1 MDVILLERVYNL
13 GQIGDVVKVKPGYAR
28 NFLLPHKKALRATE
42 ANKAKFETQR
52 AQIEASN
59 LERRT
64 EAEKIRDRVDGLKV
78 VLIRQAG
85 ETGQLFGSVTTR
97 DIAEAVTAAVFTVD
111 RRQIILDHPI
121 KLLGLHPV
129 RVALHPEVI
138 VTVSANVAKSTEE
151 AEAQEKAGGFVG
163 RVEETQPDVDSLL
176 AAVGA
181 GAEAEAKP
189 EAEDKAAPDAK
200 PKAERKAKGERKAK
214 TKDAAELE
222 AEEKPH
228 VKAKDGA
235 KAKDGERA
243 KGEAKAKG
251 KPKKG

>member
-42 ANKAKFETQR
+42 ANKAKFEAQR
-52 AQIEASN
+52 AQIEANN

-64 EAEKIRDRVDGLKV
+64 EAEQIRDRVDGLKV
-78 VLIRQAG
+78 VVIRQAG
-85 ETGQLFGSVTTR
+85 ETGQLFGSVTSR
-97 DIAEAVTAAVFTVD
+97 DIADAVTAAGFTVD

-138 VTVSANVAKSTEE
+138 VTVSANVAKSAEE

-163 RVEETQPDVDSLL
+163 RVEETPADVESLL
-176 AAVGA
+176 AAVEPAGGA
-181 GAEAEAKP
+181 AEAEAKP
-189 EAEDKAAPDAK
+189 EGEEKAAPEAK
-200 PKAERKAKGERKAK
+200 PKAERKAKAERQ
-214 TKDAAELE
+214 
-222 AEEKPH
+222 
-228 VKAKDGA
+228 A
-235 KAKDGERA
+235 KAKDEAAPEAQEKPKGKT

>member
-28 NFLLPHKKALRATE
+28 NFLLPHKKALRATD
-42 ANKAKFETQR
+42 ANKAKFEAQR
-52 AQIEASN
+52 AQIEANN

-64 EAEKIRDRVDGLKV
+64 EAEQIRDRVDGLKV

-97 DIAEAVTAAVFTVD
+97 DIAEAVTGAGFTVE

-163 RVEETQPDVDSLL
+163 QVEETPADVDVLL
-176 AAVGA
+176 AAAADTA
-181 GAEAEAKP
+181 GSAPAGEAEAKA
-189 EAEDKAAPDAK
+189 EAETKGGDAK
-200 PKAERKAKGERKAK
+200 PKAERKAKGERKTKAK
-214 TKDAAELE
+214 EDAEPE
-222 AEEKPH
+222 AEEKP
-228 VKAKDGA
+228 KGK
-235 KAKDGERA
+235 A

-251 KPKKG
+251 KSKKG

>member
-13 GQIGDVVKVKPGYAR
+13 GQIGDVVKVKAGYAR

-42 ANKAKFETQR
+42 ANKAKFEAQR
-52 AQIEASN
+52 AQIEANN

-64 EAEKIRDRVDGLKV
+64 EAEQIRDRVDGLKV
-78 VLIRQAG
+78 VVIRQAG
-85 ETGQLFGSVTTR
+85 ETGQLFGSVTSR
-97 DIAEAVTAAVFTVD
+97 DIADAVTAAGFTVD

-138 VTVSANVAKSTEE
+138 VTVSANVAKSAEE

-163 RVEETQPDVDSLL
+163 RVEETPADVESLL
-176 AAVGA
+176 AAVEPA
-181 GAEAEAKP
+181 SAAAEAEAKP
-189 EAEDKAAPDAK
+189 EGEEKAAPEAK
-200 PKAERKAKGERKAK
+200 PKAERKAKAERQAKAK
-214 TKDAAELE
+214 DETAPE
-222 AEEKPH
+222 AEEKP
-228 VKAKDGA
+228 KGK
-235 KAKDGERA
+235 A